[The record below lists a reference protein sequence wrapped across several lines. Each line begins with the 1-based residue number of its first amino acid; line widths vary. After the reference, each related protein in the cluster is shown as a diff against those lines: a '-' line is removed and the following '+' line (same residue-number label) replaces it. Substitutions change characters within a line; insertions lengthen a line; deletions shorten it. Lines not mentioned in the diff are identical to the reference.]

1 MVGAYYDEAR
11 GFDKFRPTKNQKE
24 QLLDFFD
31 GCCAFCG
38 RIMTSA
44 NFSQDHLVP
53 MNKDR
58 LGLHAWGNVIP
69 ACKECNAEKL
79 HDSWKE
85 FLGKKSRGET
95 LEGRKKR
102 IESFVKEMRYEPDL
116 GLNNFAGNLYQDV
129 GEVAMTL
136 INLRYHQAQ
145 EAIQDLLGK
154 D

>member
-1 MVGAYYDEAR
+1 
-11 GFDKFRPTKNQKE
+11 
-24 QLLDFFD
+24 
-31 GCCAFCG
+31 
-38 RIMTSA
+38 MTDA

-79 HDSWKE
+79 HDSWE
-85 FLGKKSRGET
+85 DFLGKKSRGET
-95 LEGRKKR
+95 FAGRKKK
-102 IESFVKEMRYEPDL
+102 IDSFVAEMRYEPDL
-116 GLNNFAGNLYQDV
+116 GLESFAGSLYHDV

-136 INLRYHQAQ
+136 INLRYDQAK
-145 EAIQDLLGK
+145 EAIQDSLGK